1 MLSLD
6 ALRAFGANVDEGMNR
21 CMKKED
27 FYFRL
32 IKLAVNDKSFDNL
45 KNALEQGDFKAAFEA
60 AHALKGVM
68 GNLALTPIY
77 EPAAEL
83 TDLLREQKPV
93 EYKELLSLIIAK
105 NDELKLLTEQ

>member
-6 ALRAFGANVDEGMNR
+6 ALRAFGANVDEGLNR

-32 IKLAVNDKSFDNL
+32 IKIAVNDKSFDNL
-45 KNALEQGDFKAAFEA
+45 KAALDGGDFKAAFEA

-83 TDLLREQKPV
+83 TDLLRPQKPV
-93 EYKELLSLIIAK
+93 EYKELLGKIISK
-105 NDELKLLTEQ
+105 TDELKAIIE